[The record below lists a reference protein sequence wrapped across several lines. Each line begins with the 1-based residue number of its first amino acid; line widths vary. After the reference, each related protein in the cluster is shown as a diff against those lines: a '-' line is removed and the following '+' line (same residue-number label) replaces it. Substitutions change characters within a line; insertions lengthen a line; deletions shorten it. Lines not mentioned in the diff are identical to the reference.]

1 MKKFLFVV
9 VAIVALSFASSV
21 SAQTKSASAGP
32 AKGVVTAV
40 AADSVTINAA
50 GGKSMTFSVDAKTAV
65 IGRGAGTATK
75 EAKKEGAKG
84 AKLADVVKAG
94 DEVEVKYA
102 DAGGKMV
109 ASEVRVTKAAAAKK

>member
-1 MKKFLFVV
+1 MKKFLLGMF

-21 SAQTKSASAGP
+21 SAQDKAKGGGP

-40 AADSVTINAA
+40 GADSVTVNA
-50 GGKSMTFSVDAKTAV
+50 GGAKTLTFSIDAKTAI
-65 IGRGAGTATK
+65 IGQGAGTATK

-84 AKLADVVKAG
+84 AKVADLVKAG

-102 DAGGKMV
+102 DAGGKML
-109 ASEVRVTKAAAAKK
+109 ASEIRVTKKAATK